1 VHPREHD
8 LVIGTHGR
16 GAWIIDDIRPLR
28 ALTREANI
36 RDRNLHLFDVPTAI
50 QHTRGISGPF
60 YFPGDTRYM
69 GPNRPYGALISY
81 WVSAAAAARA
91 DSAAPPDTTVQ
102 VATQSFMPTPESG
115 GRGPAVIEV
124 MEGDSVIR
132 TLKGPAKAGINRISW
147 ALERKGIRQP
157 GAAADAPEPGG
168 PEVLPGRYAVRVKL
182 GDDVV
187 TGALDVLQDPRTDRP
202 LVAMRQNFD
211 AVMQGQQITARL
223 RSARDQ
229 LDRTK
234 SALDVY
240 GRELKR
246 WETGDSAARTR
257 LMERTDSVKAHVS
270 RLLDRLRVPP
280 DAKGIVADT
289 TVTSRV
295 QEAIGR
301 ATSTPDAPAP
311 GRIAQLNWNVAR
323 ADAVLQEIDR
333 FMKEEIPE
341 YREALRTAGFEL
353 LGGR

>member
-1 VHPREHD
+1 
-8 LVIGTHGR
+8 
-16 GAWIIDDIRPLR
+16 
-28 ALTREANI
+28 
-36 RDRNLHLFDVPTAI
+36 
-50 QHTRGISGPF
+50 
-60 YFPGDTRYM
+60 
-69 GPNRPYGALISY
+69 
-81 WVSAAAAARA
+81 
-91 DSAAPPDTTVQ
+91 
-102 VATQSFMPTPESG
+102 
-115 GRGPAVIEV
+115 
-124 MEGDSVIR
+124 
-132 TLKGPAKAGINRISW
+132 
-147 ALERKGIRQP
+147 
-157 GAAADAPEPGG
+157 
-168 PEVLPGRYAVRVKL
+168 
-182 GDDVV
+182 
-187 TGALDVLQDPRTDRP
+187 
-202 LVAMRQNFD
+202 
-211 AVMQGQQITARL
+211 
-223 RSARDQ
+223 
-229 LDRTK
+229 
-234 SALDVY
+234 
-240 GRELKR
+240 LKR